1 MNISNVSYKKYC
13 VYVLNEQQDPEVVK
27 WLVQGTEN
35 PPTLQQL
42 AITKIRLHLS
52 KCDKFCTG
60 NIRKLDLPQKL
71 KEDLRLTDLEDG
83 SEELMKRLSE
93 ILF

>member
-1 MNISNVSYKKYC
+1 MHYA
-13 VYVLNEQQDPEVVK
+13 LNDVFNKQPNPEVVK

-60 NIRKLDLPQKL
+60 NIRKLELPEKL
-71 KEDLRLTDLEDG
+71 KKDLRLTDLEDE
-83 SEELMKRLSE
+83 SEEQKLMKRVSE